1 MNDFLLGFVPK
12 GKGLVLLELES
23 AGTKF
28 EEHAINKSSGFSVI
42 HK

>member
-23 AGTKF
+23 EAT
-28 EEHAINKSSGFSVI
+28 
-42 HK
+42 